1 MTTSDA
7 LVSLHLRFLPESSST
22 DLSLSLTSTFRED
35 HPFILLK
42 TLVADPQTSCFLSS
56 VILIMTQDSLYPKV
70 QSALQQVK
78 ARKGQPSA
86 SLFPFS
92 VASSFLD

>member
-1 MTTSDA
+1 M
-7 LVSLHLRFLPESSST
+7 SLHLRFLPESLST

-42 TLVADPQTSCFLSS
+42 TLVADPQTSCFSS